1 MQEIKIKDIT
11 IRYDENTNIEKIKK
25 IITNNYSIINK
36 YLSQR
41 KIISLIPTNEDGIDY
56 VPNFDDFFYEIV
68 LVEWNYEQENEQL
81 VAISAYLLL
90 NMLKLDKNNI
100 SHENTPTRV
109 SKDEIYFMIALIY
122 FKENGTINDLIDYLK
137 NPTNTNEIVNWFI
150 EKMRYPTYEFLLN
163 EQYKCL
169 KSEDFEYLE
178 NLGDIL
184 LLLFEEMN
192 HDLKT
197 FDLDEKINLPD
208 VSFEEID
215 KLFLDFLKC
224 VRAPKDW
231 FNLYQEIKDKNL
243 IEYVEQSDDKESC
256 CYTDENEMLKIMICE
271 KGLEAFRT
279 LCHEFLHYV
288 VLYNGNKKVKP
299 SLNEFPSIL
308 FEYLSLGF
316 LKLKGYDD
324 ETLNY
329 IEKMRLSN
337 NVEIMIHMYPI
348 MKDINDL
355 FKNGSGLIERKRN
368 KNQKLYNELQ
378 QEIENNPELKE
389 LSPVILKSS
398 SEDLLKKECDMS
410 TMLIIRNPAVLL
422 NSYQYLIGTFLTK
435 KICMNL
441 SENFSGVMDK
451 VYEIVRNLNNENLKS
466 VLEILDLKE
475 ILHTTKL
482 R

>member
-122 FKENGTINDLIDYLK
+122 FKENGTINDLVEYLK
-137 NPTNTNEIVNWFI
+137 NPTNTSEIVNWFI

-184 LLLFEEMN
+184 LLLFEEM
-192 HDLKT
+192 K
-197 FDLDEKINLPD
+197 
-208 VSFEEID
+208 
-215 KLFLDFLKC
+215 
-224 VRAPKDW
+224 
-231 FNLYQEIKDKNL
+231 
-243 IEYVEQSDDKESC
+243 
-256 CYTDENEMLKIMICE
+256 MI
-271 KGLEAFRT
+271 
-279 LCHEFLHYV
+279 
-288 VLYNGNKKVKP
+288 
-299 SLNEFPSIL
+299 
-308 FEYLSLGF
+308 
-316 LKLKGYDD
+316 
-324 ETLNY
+324 
-329 IEKMRLSN
+329 
-337 NVEIMIHMYPI
+337 
-348 MKDINDL
+348 
-355 FKNGSGLIERKRN
+355 
-368 KNQKLYNELQ
+368 
-378 QEIENNPELKE
+378 
-389 LSPVILKSS
+389 
-398 SEDLLKKECDMS
+398 
-410 TMLIIRNPAVLL
+410 
-422 NSYQYLIGTFLTK
+422 
-435 KICMNL
+435 
-441 SENFSGVMDK
+441 
-451 VYEIVRNLNNENLKS
+451 
-466 VLEILDLKE
+466 
-475 ILHTTKL
+475 
-482 R
+482 